1 MARDSAFATLLALR
15 IRRAMTVLM
24 LCAGIAILAAPEA
37 HAQEPSPQLPAS
49 AADTQVVAIP
59 ELKARLDAMASPPGR
74 LVRGVAIA
82 GFKFLP
88 RLYAAQGYRLLWTDA
103 GRIEQLREQVRRSW
117 EDGLL
122 ANDFHEAFVSSHKPP
137 SAADT
142 AAIEGDIILSD
153 AFVRLLYQL
162 YFGKVS
168 PNSLDAD
175 WNFARPMLAD
185 DPLQTI
191 SAAIAAGDIAQLVE
205 KAKVDHPYYRSLKAT
220 LQAYAQMDTN
230 GGWSAIPDGA
240 AIKLGASDPRM
251 AALRNRLVITG
262 ELDAGG
268 DMSSE
273 VYDETVSAAVA
284 KFQKSHGLEADGVL
298 GAKTLAELNV
308 PVATRID
315 QIRINLERGRWVLRG
330 LGPDFVAVNIAGYYL
345 RLVFD
350 SKLVWGTRVI
360 VGRSYTKTPIFTGDM
375 KTIVFNPDWA
385 VPRSIA
391 RNELFPKAS
400 ADPAY
405 VAANSYVLKG
415 AEGTADPAMLN
426 WEQYTAATFPYT
438 FVQQPG
444 PKNALGLVK
453 FLFPNKHN
461 VYLHD
466 TPSRGLFAQSGRSFS
481 HGCIRVQD
489 PLKLAELILG
499 NRLGWDRAK
508 IDRIVAAGKM
518 SGVTLTKPLPV
529 LLLYWTVDPEFDGSA
544 RFYPDIYARDGK
556 LLSALNAAFKPSVN

>member
-1 MARDSAFATLLALR
+1 MALLL
-15 IRRAMTVLM
+15 L
-24 LCAGIAILAAPEA
+24 LCAGLAISAAPDA
-37 HAQEPSPQLPAS
+37 RAQGEPPQQNVPPPDA
-49 AADTQVVAIP
+49 QVVAVP
-59 ELKARLDAMASPPGR
+59 ELKARLDAMAAPAGR
-74 LVRGVAIA
+74 TVSGIAIA

-88 RLYAAQGYRLLWTDA
+88 RLYAAHGYRLLWTDA
-103 GRIEQLREQVRRSW
+103 ARIDQLKEQVLRSW

-122 ANDFHEAFVSSHKPP
+122 ASDFHNAFVSAYQPP
-137 SAADT
+137 QNIDA
-142 AAIEGDIILSD
+142 AAIDGDIILSD

-191 SAAIAAGDIAQLVE
+191 SAAIAAGEIAQLVE

-220 LQAYAQMDTN
+220 LQAYTQMDAN
-230 GGWSAIPDGA
+230 GGWSAIPAGA
-240 AIKLGASDPRM
+240 SIKPGASDPRV
-251 AALRNRLVITG
+251 AALRNRLAITG
-262 ELDAGG
+262 ELDAGA
-268 DMSSE
+268 DIASE

-315 QIRINLERGRWVLRG
+315 QIRVNLERGRWILRG

-345 RLVFD
+345 RLVFGG
-350 SKLVWGTRVI
+350 KLAWGTRVI

-385 VPRSIA
+385 VPRGIA

-405 VAANSYVLKG
+405 VAGNNYVLKG
-415 AEGTADPAMLN
+415 PQGPVDPAMIN

-499 NRLGWDRAK
+499 NRMGWERAK

-518 SGVTLTKPLPV
+518 SGVALTKPLPV

-556 LLSALNAAFKPSVN
+556 LLAALNAAFKPSVN